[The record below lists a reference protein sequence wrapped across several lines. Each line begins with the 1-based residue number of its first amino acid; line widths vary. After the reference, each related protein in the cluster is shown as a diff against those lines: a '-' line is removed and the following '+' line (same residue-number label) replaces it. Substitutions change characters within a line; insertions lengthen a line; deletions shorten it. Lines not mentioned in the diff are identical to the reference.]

1 MGAFAASRLR
11 FFGGPFLPFDMRAIV
26 RRMRR
31 GYDVITSE
39 VRVRAKLVRIGNS
52 RGIRLPKAVI
62 DELNL
67 GDEVELTVKKGE
79 LVVSRVK
86 KVREGW
92 AEDAKLIAQRERGTL
107 MAPPVTERMLR
118 HLEWPE
124 EDFRDFDK

>member
-1 MGAFAASRLR
+1 MGVFATTWLR
-11 FFGGPFLPFDMRAIV
+11 IFSAPFLPFVMRAIA
-26 RRMRR
+26 RRARR

-39 VRVRAKLVRIGNS
+39 VHVRAKLVRIGNS

-92 AEDAKLIAQRERGTL
+92 AEDAAHRSKHEKPIVGPRISEWI
-107 MAPPVTERMLR
+107 LR
-118 HLEWPE
+118 HHEWPE
-124 EDFRDFDK
+124 EDFKDIDK